1 VAESSDLSKIE
12 LSFTENINMAN
23 YVSAEIKSIIDKI
36 IDLLQLEDHE
46 SKDQIINDLLENGRQ
61 ALMKYKDDIVLEIF
75 ETEIDGQEGKLVDLL
90 KNYFELQWETQHGTH
105 ENWFLVFLEQY
116 KNGEKQQVYENV
128 LARTAEYGNKYMKK
142 CPILSVV
149 LQLLFEGIDDD
160 CLQTKSIFSE
170 LWFTIATEGINS
182 LMKKDENT
190 TTKFSDYIVG
200 DIMNEQ
206 TNNTNSALFQALRL
220 YNDKLLSQL
229 LEQSKVKVNS
239 DAKIMVLDAI
249 AKDGLLK
256 GIQILKPKTTGNLY
270 KQLVANVTI
279 YLEVQEKQY
288 LNDRQIINDSPATEK
303 KPETMP
309 FSSDAVSKDEKG
321 TQIFL

>member
-1 VAESSDLSKIE
+1 MAESSDLSKIE

-220 YNDKLLSQL
+220 YNDKLL
-229 LEQSKVKVNS
+229 
-239 DAKIMVLDAI
+239 
-249 AKDGLLK
+249 
-256 GIQILKPKTTGNLY
+256 
-270 KQLVANVTI
+270 
-279 YLEVQEKQY
+279 
-288 LNDRQIINDSPATEK
+288 
-303 KPETMP
+303 
-309 FSSDAVSKDEKG
+309 
-321 TQIFL
+321 